1 MYKKENLADNNQF
14 KDIQEVD
21 FMNGKLANLLYAY
34 QLYVEKYKLGKSFY
48 KLKMLEVDEERVR
61 IINVAELFVSNMFGG
76 EPSLVI
82 FVENE
87 ATVSLVICY
96 NDNEGK
102 VIPMVHSRK
111 TIMDTL
117 KKYKIDKNNI
127 GFLFKPIEGSY
138 DFVY

>member
-1 MYKKENLADNNQF
+1 MYKKENFVNNNQI

-48 KLKMLEVDEERVR
+48 KLKMLEVEEERVD
-61 IINVAELFVSNMFGG
+61 IIDVVGMFASNLFCG

-82 FVENE
+82 FVEDE

-96 NDNEGK
+96 NDHEGT